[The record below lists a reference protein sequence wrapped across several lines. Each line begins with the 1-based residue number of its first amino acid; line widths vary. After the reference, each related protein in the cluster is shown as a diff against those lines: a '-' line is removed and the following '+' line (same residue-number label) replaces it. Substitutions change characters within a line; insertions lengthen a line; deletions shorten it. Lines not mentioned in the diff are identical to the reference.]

1 MGMRTLAA
9 NRRARRALG
18 LATAAVTLAAV
29 PGPGRAEDV
38 NVTANTNSGLNLDN
52 FAGSTVRVFP
62 SVTVA
67 NTGTLIGT
75 SFSGVAA
82 TTRAWILTNDGTI
95 DAQLGN
101 GIRFQLGGTV
111 NNNGVIDSGFQGV
124 ALTGAGGTVNNAA
137 GALIDA
143 GSNGIFI
150 NNGAGMVTN
159 AGTIRSTLEAVTLR
173 AGGTV
178 INQAGGLIEGVSTPN
193 VVTINGGTTR
203 VVVNDGIIRNTNT
216 NAGQFPA
223 GAKAS
228 YGARTWQLFGEAGYT
243 LTAGTLAL
251 EPFAGL
257 AYVSV
262 AADGFSETGGAAA
275 LTGRGRSKSLV
286 FSTLGLRAA
295 TRFALSDTKTL
306 TLRGAL
312 GWRHAFGAVVPETD
326 LAFNSPANSPFGV
339 AGVPVARDSL
349 ALDAGAALALGA
361 RMRVGFTY
369 SGQIAARAHSHRLA
383 LQATVRF

>member
-1 MGMRTLAA
+1 MRMLAA

-62 SVTVA
+62 GVTVA

-178 INQAGGLIEGVSTPN
+178 INQAGGLIEGISTPN

-223 GAKAS
+223 GVAI
-228 YGARTWQLFGEAGYT
+228 AG
-243 LTAGTLAL
+243 GTVTNNL
-251 EPFAGL
+251 
-257 AYVSV
+257 
-262 AADGFSETGGAAA
+262 
-275 LTGRGRSKSLV
+275 
-286 FSTLGLRAA
+286 
-295 TRFALSDTKTL
+295 
-306 TLRGAL
+306 
-312 GWRHAFGAVVPETD
+312 
-326 LAFNSPANSPFGV
+326 
-339 AGVPVARDSL
+339 
-349 ALDAGAALALGA
+349 
-361 RMRVGFTY
+361 
-369 SGQIAARAHSHRLA
+369 SGQIIATYNAVWAHTAATSITNHGLLQSNAASGSAIEINQGGTVVNTGRITIPATASCSRAPARSRTRASSRAPARAARSCSA
-383 LQATVRF
+383 ATFCTR